1 VIIIFFGLIEVSV
14 VRSARAAMGMNQETF
29 GVWLADKIGRSDQ
42 IPPSRI
48 SEWESGKRSPRK
60 NVRDACLPV
69 VAGEIASDAVF
80 QVSGVF
86 RAAGVD
92 VLSITMSPEM
102 KAVKATIKKRI
113 ISETS

>member
-1 VIIIFFGLIEVSV
+1 MNV
-14 VRSARAAMGMNQETF
+14 VKAARAALGMSQPAF
-29 GVWLADKIGRSDQ
+29 GAWLSAQIGRADP
-42 IPPSRI
+42 IPASRI

-69 VAGEIASDAVF
+69 VAGEIASDAVL
-80 QVSGVF
+80 QVSGAF

-92 VLSITMSPEM
+92 VLSITLSPEM
-102 KAVKATIKKRI
+102 KAVKTTIKKSI

>member
-1 VIIIFFGLIEVSV
+1 MKANV
-14 VRSARAAMGMNQETF
+14 VKAARAAMGMNQETF
-29 GVWLADKIGRSDQ
+29 GAWLSDKIGRADP
-42 IPPSRI
+42 IPTSRI

-69 VAGEIASDAVF
+69 VAGEIASDAVL

-92 VLSITMSPEM
+92 VVSITMSPEM
-102 KAVKATIKKRI
+102 KAVKDGIKNRI
-113 ISETS
+113 MEETS